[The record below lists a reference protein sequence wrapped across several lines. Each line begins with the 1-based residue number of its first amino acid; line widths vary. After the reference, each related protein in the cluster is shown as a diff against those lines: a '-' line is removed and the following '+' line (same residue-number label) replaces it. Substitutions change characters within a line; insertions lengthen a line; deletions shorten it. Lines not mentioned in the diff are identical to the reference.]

1 MRAGSQT
8 PLRGVPQDGLMS
20 RPLSLLLALVTT
32 LAGGCSGKSSDEGER
47 RTPLPATLAG
57 VYSGTFPCSN
67 CAAIEAT
74 LWLRTD
80 GAFVLRQRLLD
91 DAAVPSGDAAGP
103 STTFGLG
110 RWSWDELSAEAVLR
124 GRGPERRLAVRA
136 DGSLQLRV
144 ASPVEHVLARDG
156 AAPRFTDRLVL
167 DGESAVSETGATFK
181 ECATGVTFT
190 VADAGAYREL
200 RRQHRRMNAR
210 GKVALTTVEGHL
222 TGERAAP
229 GERLVV
235 DQFIAIKP
243 GTGC

>member
-8 PLRGVPQDGLMS
+8 PERGLAQDGLMV
-20 RPLSLLLALVTT
+20 RPLPVMLALMAASV
-32 LAGGCSGKSSDEGER
+32 GGCSAKSSDEGER
-47 RTPLPATLAG
+47 RTPMPATLKG

-67 CAAIEAT
+67 CTAIEAT

-80 GAFVLRQRLLD
+80 GAFVLKQRLLD
-91 DAAVPSGDAAGP
+91 DPATPSGHAAGP

-110 RWSWDELSAEAVLR
+110 RWTWDEMSAEAVLR
-124 GRGPERRLAVRA
+124 GRGPERRLVVRE

-144 ASPVEHVLARDG
+144 ASPVEHVLTRDA

-181 ECATGVTFT
+181 ECATGVTFA

-210 GKVALTTVEGHL
+210 GKIALTTVAGHL
-222 TGERAAP
+222 TGEEAAA

-235 DQFIAIKP
+235 DEFISIKP